1 MNIVKNFSWI
11 KEAFAEHKYEWM
23 PFHIVGLRVH
33 DARPNRYDDLIVLI
47 DGDIG
52 YTFNATT
59 KPGKHWLLNLLNSK
73 GTAVLKPGQYINTW
87 QIGLHQGKY
96 KALTQCAPLV
106 VYRDNDKDEIAE
118 NLGVEEKGIFGINIH
133 RSNPSLTS
141 QLVDKW
147 SAGCQVFADP
157 KDFEFFMKKCEASG
171 LKKFTYTLL
180 NE

>member
-1 MNIVKNFSWI
+1 MNTIKNISWI
-11 KEAFAEHKYEWM
+11 KEAFAEHKYQWM
-23 PFHIVGLRVH
+23 QFHIVGLRVKN
-33 DARPNRYDDLIVLI
+33 ARPNRYDDMIILI
-47 DGDIG
+47 DGEVG

-59 KPGKHWLLNLLNSK
+59 RPGKHWLLNLLNSK
-73 GTAVLKPGQYINTW
+73 GTAVLKPNQYLNTW
-87 QIGLHQGKY
+87 QIGMHQGKY

-106 VYRDNDKDEIAE
+106 VYRDNDKDELAE

-157 KDFEFFMKKCEASG
+157 KDFEFFMKRCEASG